1 MPSVSFRSAHTPNER
16 TQRALFASQLR
27 RRSSKARCDATMM
40 CAVAKDLVSRLRYI
54 LHVAARPFPRWVTA
68 AVTWP
73 CGAVANTPRP
83 TPMDGTTQL
92 NATAALPSF
101 SSPAEILTER
111 PQDASRATVVDVWLG
126 GDVPTRL
133 HSPPWPSYGSGLT
146 PMNPS
151 TGSGCE
157 LPRLQVLQLALPLAT
172 QPRPTASRK
181 QQKLQSMT
189 STSGAEVSVAV
200 ALAPRR
206 GSSSHKVTAIYY
218 RSDSLKRPL
227 RL

>member
-1 MPSVSFRSAHTPNER
+1 M
-16 TQRALFASQLR
+16 FASQLWM
-27 RRSSKARCDATMM
+27 RSSKACYDATMM
-40 CAVAKDLVSRLRYI
+40 CAVAKDLASRLRYI
-54 LHVAARPFPRWVTA
+54 LHVALGYRPALPQTRRVTA

-73 CGAVANTPRP
+73 CGAVTNTPRP

-181 QQKLQSMT
+181 QQKLQPT
-189 STSGAEVSVAV
+189 LLTTDV
-200 ALAPRR
+200 ALGPSLAAAPDFDEASQLT
-206 GSSSHKVTAIYY
+206 GMPQTNTTDGKTQ
-218 RSDSLKRPL
+218 LKRYCGAIAL
-227 RL
+227 